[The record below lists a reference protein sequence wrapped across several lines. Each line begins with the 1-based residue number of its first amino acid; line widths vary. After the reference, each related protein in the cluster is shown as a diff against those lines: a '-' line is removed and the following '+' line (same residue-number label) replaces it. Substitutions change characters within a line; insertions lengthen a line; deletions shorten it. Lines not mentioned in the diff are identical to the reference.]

1 MSETSNEQEK
11 RSPDSGDSR
20 QAGVEGNRPQAKN
33 APGGGAEGRAE
44 GRVEGKPSRP
54 VLSEKQ
60 RAELWMYIA
69 VSIVAV
75 DLLVAVGAVIYGFM
89 STGVVAGQRVFA
101 FPWLSWGAV
110 SVVAPALILLLV
122 HFADVGLFRPPTAG
136 QESEQEW
143 QQHLPQRLQRL
154 YRIVKG
160 APAAVILLSIVAL
173 GAALMTIDG
182 ALGLVVDFASA
193 LKPHIPYIAG
203 ALAAMLTVI
212 ALAVIWLNYR
222 TRRLVAE
229 YQFRREVLEKTGV
242 IIVDKGSTALPP
254 GGIGDVPYVLVSGEE
269 DGFAPKALPS
279 GQAEKSDE
287 SGVERGKETVA
298 EDADAYSD
306 GRQPGEPDSKD
317 NGDRFAEGS
326 VSDPDARPH

>member
-1 MSETSNEQEK
+1 MSETNSK
-11 RSPDSGDSR
+11 RKNQSSGDSDAP
-20 QAGVEGNRPQAKN
+20 QAGAGPAGNNPHTKA
-33 APGGGAEGRAE
+33 APGSGETDGPGGNA
-44 GRVEGKPSRP
+44 SRP

-69 VSIVAV
+69 VCIVAV
-75 DLLVAVGAVIYGFM
+75 ELLVTVGAVIYGFM
-89 STGVVAGQRVFA
+89 AVGTGAGQRVFI
-101 FPWLSWGAV
+101 FPWLSWGV
-110 SVVAPALILLLV
+110 GSVVAPALILLLV
-122 HFADVGLFRPPTAG
+122 HVADVGLFRSPSSGEKA
-136 QESEQEW
+136 EQEW

-160 APAAVILLSIVAL
+160 APAAVVLLSVVVF

-203 ALAAMLTVI
+203 ALAAMLTII

-222 TRRLVAE
+222 TRRLIAE

-269 DGFAPKALPS
+269 SGMAPKALPS
-279 GQAEKSDE
+279 GQEAEPGGMDSGKTAGTGTDE
-287 SGVERGKETVA
+287 QSRG
-298 EDADAYSD
+298 DADNPVAQ
-306 GRQPGEPDSKD
+306 G
-317 NGDRFAEGS
+317 
-326 VSDPDARPH
+326 